1 MSELNQS
8 DVIVVGAGPAGLAA
22 ALGCLKAGFAPT
34 VVDTSSSASTYAAK
48 GRSAALFN
56 KTIAFL
62 QRIEDVSFR
71 DAVARLTQVVSR
83 QGWGFGW
90 WFPGGLI
97 ARLPRPRLASVAG
110 RVSVGRN

>member
-34 VVDTSSSASTYAAK
+34 LVDTSSSASTYAAK

-62 QRIEDVSFR
+62 QRIGVWEGCEAHAEPLKVS
-71 DAVARLTQVVSR
+71 A
-83 QGWGFGW
+83 
-90 WFPGGLI
+90 I
-97 ARLPRPRLASVAG
+97 H
-110 RVSVGRN
+110 